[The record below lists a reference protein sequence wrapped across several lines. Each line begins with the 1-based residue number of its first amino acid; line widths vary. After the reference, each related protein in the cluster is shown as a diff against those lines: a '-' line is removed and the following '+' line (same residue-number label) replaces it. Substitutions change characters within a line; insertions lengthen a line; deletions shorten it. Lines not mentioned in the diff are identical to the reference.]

1 MSLDKQLREVL
12 SEEGDSRTPPL
23 PDLERLI
30 SGGRTRKRRRSMT
43 RAATA
48 LAALAVI
55 GGTAY
60 GLVQADLRGS
70 AGDPDTAGQPSVTED
85 TGRAPVEPGTH
96 TYAAG
101 LTIAG
106 EPITFDVTLGGTGW
120 VRSDLPVLVDG
131 SHAAGTGAYRPERVA
146 SEGPCSDDWQGRS
159 ASQTL
164 RGLARQLT
172 RLPAGTVLEPPTP
185 ARVRGHDALHLSMRI
200 GTPCPASDYYVVSH
214 SEFVERG
221 ISYTVLHADVSIEFW
236 VVDLDG
242 TPVVVDLWHDVD
254 APQELVDQA
263 GNARESI
270 TFLPFE

>member
-23 PDLERLI
+23 PDLDRLI
-30 SGGRTRKRRRSMT
+30 SGGRTRKRRRTMN
-43 RAATA
+43 RAG
-48 LAALAVI
+48 AALASLVVI

-60 GLVQADLRGS
+60 GLVHADLRSS

-85 TGRAPVEPGTH
+85 PGRTPIEPGTY

-106 EPITFDVTLGGTGW
+106 APIDFDVTLGGTGW

-146 SEGPCSDDWQGRS
+146 SEGACSGAWQGRS

-200 GTPCPASDYYVVSH
+200 RTLCRASDYYVVSN
-214 SEFVERG
+214 SESVERG
-221 ISYTVLHADVSIEFW
+221 ISYTTLHTDVSIEFW

-254 APQELVDQA
+254 APQELVDRA
-263 GNARESI
+263 VNARESI
-270 TFLPFE
+270 TFLPVE